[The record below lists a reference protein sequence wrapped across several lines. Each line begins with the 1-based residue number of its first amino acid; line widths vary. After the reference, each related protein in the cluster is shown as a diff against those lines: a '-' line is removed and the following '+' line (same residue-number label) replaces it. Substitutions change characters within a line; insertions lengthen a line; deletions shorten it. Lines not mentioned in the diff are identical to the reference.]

1 MNQAMELWELA
12 HTDDRF
18 HFTFYI
24 FSSNYGISRIT
35 FIKRW
40 LWDQKVLR
48 RPSLQPYQ
56 RSFSRSRLRGFFL
69 FILCMLV
76 QKLLILELEVWR
88 RKGVSAHVSRCDCPL
103 SPLRRP
109 LDRLKGS
116 ETGPTHV
123 CLSIKGGAPNRG
135 CTVHQDSS
143 ANAHP
148 SWGSPMWVEN

>member
-40 LWDQKVLR
+40 LRDQNVLR
-48 RPSLQPYQ
+48 RPSLQ

-116 ETGPTHV
+116 ETGPTHKRRRSKPR
-123 CLSIKGGAPNRG
+123 LHSPSGLLGQRTSIMRVAY
-135 CTVHQDSS
+135 V
-143 ANAHP
+143 
-148 SWGSPMWVEN
+148 SWQF